1 MFKMSALGRLGRRV
15 SEDLDGHYT
24 IRPDVPEAP
33 PSRFRPKLGKRLSP
47 RAWHAAFNKS
57 NQLDLAKVITR
68 IQRGGIDPSIRAE
81 VWEFLL
87 GAFPPDSTNEART
100 TLRLQRRKEYA
111 KLKETCQAM
120 DSAVGSGEV
129 VTLPRIDE
137 DEVKPKKDEGIRRRQ
152 TKKHRDDESGSSDL
166 EQTNGNENAAMDDS
180 VKNWKLILHQIG
192 LDVVRTDR
200 MLQFYE
206 VPQNQARLWDIL
218 ALYAWYDQEIGYCQG
233 MSDLCSPLVVLYTDD
248 ADAFWVFERIM
259 ARVRANFLCTEK
271 AVGVQ
276 KQLENLASIMKLMDP
291 KLHQHLEQLGGGN
304 YIFSFRMVMVLFRR
318 EFSFADTLYLWEMMW
333 ASEFVPASPKDWK
346 SSKTYSW
353 SGKFG
358 KQLLKIGTTKDPG
371 SNAPMA
377 VFCMGAI
384 FEMQRTRLLKET
396 QGLDDV
402 VKLLNEI
409 TGKVD
414 PKVACKKAVKLH
426 RAYLHKVGKVN

>member
-1 MFKMSALGRLGRRV
+1 MSGLGRFGRRV

-33 PSRFRPKLGKRLSP
+33 PSRFRPKVGKRLSP

-57 NQLDLAKVITR
+57 NQLDLARVITR

-87 GAFPPDSTNEART
+87 GAFPPESTNEART
-100 TLRLQRRKEYA
+100 ALRLQRRKEYA
-111 KLKETCQAM
+111 KLKETCQSM
-120 DSAVGSGEV
+120 DSAVGSGQV
-129 VTLPRIDE
+129 VTRPRIDE
-137 DEVKPKKDEGIRRRQ
+137 DLAASRK
-152 TKKHRDDESGSSDL
+152 RDDESGSSDS
-166 EQTNGNENAAMDDS
+166 QPIRTNGNVAMEEN
-180 VKNWKLILHQIG
+180 VKKWKMILHQIG

-206 VPQNQARLWDIL
+206 IPQNQGRLWDIL

-233 MSDLCSPLVVLYTDD
+233 MSDLCSPLVVLFTDD

-259 ARVRANFLCTEK
+259 SRVRPNFLCTET

-276 KQLENLASIMKLMDP
+276 KQLENLASIMRVMDP
-291 KLHQHLEQLGGGN
+291 KLHQHLEQLGGGD

-333 ASEFVPASPKDWK
+333 ASEYVPASPKDWK
-346 SSKTYSW
+346 NSKTYSY

-371 SNAPMA
+371 SKAPMA
-377 VFCMGAI
+377 VYCMAAI

-414 PKVACKKAVKLH
+414 PKVACKKAIKLQK
-426 RAYLHKVGKVN
+426 AYLQKVGKVT